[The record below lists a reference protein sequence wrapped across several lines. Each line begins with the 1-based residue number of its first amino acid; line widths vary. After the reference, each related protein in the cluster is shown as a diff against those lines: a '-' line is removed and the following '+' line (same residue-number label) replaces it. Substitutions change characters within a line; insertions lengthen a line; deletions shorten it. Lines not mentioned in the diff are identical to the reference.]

1 MHRSGVSGRL
11 AIAQSY
17 EEGVPKGHGREGLA
31 FCIQQGPW
39 HFITLP
45 HLLKGELA

>member
-17 EEGVPKGHGREGLA
+17 EEGVPKGHDREGPRILHSARALA
-31 FCIQQGPW
+31 LYYSS
-39 HFITLP
+39 TSV
-45 HLLKGELA
+45 KG